1 MNCPCPFTMAD
12 EHDPPTALDRCPPHP
27 KPAASKEPKVAVFH
41 HVSDDGGG
49 IAEGLGRAGG
59 GEIAPERAE

>member
-1 MNCPCPFTMAD
+1 MAD
-12 EHDPPTALDRCPPHP
+12 DDDPPPALDRCLPHP
-27 KPAASKEPKVAVFH
+27 KPAASKEPTVAVFH